1 MGTTNDCNGRGGAG
15 TGKEHEQEAKE
26 KQESMFNIINS
37 ACGGS
42 GRQSNFLR
50 KESKSSAEVEKS
62 TESDKVRAF
71 KLGQQID
78 KIRSDI
84 SRLEESLKRAGKDKV
99 TQESLSSRIRA
110 KREHLKKLEQEKS
123 KVDQNSDRKSARQK
137 LSIF

>member
-1 MGTTNDCNGRGGAG
+1 VKQQKR
-15 TGKEHEQEAKE
+15 EQEAKE

-50 KESKSSAEVEKS
+50 KESKSTSEVEKP

-71 KLGQQID
+71 KLGQQME

-84 SRLEESLKRAGKDKV
+84 SRLEESLKRHKDKV

-110 KREHLKKLEQEKS
+110 KNEHLKKLEQEKN